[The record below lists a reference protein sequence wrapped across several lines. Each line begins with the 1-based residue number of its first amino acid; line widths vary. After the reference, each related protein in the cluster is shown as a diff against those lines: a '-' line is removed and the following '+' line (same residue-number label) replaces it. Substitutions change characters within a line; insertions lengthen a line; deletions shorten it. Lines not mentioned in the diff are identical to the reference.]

1 MNFRGNMNLKMDQK
15 KLEERIKN
23 FKMYIESSK
32 SINQFNEDGEPNEK
46 IL

>member
-1 MNFRGNMNLKMDQK
+1 MNLRGSMNLKMDQK
-15 KLEERIKN
+15 LEEMIKN
-23 FKMYIESSK
+23 FKMYLESFR